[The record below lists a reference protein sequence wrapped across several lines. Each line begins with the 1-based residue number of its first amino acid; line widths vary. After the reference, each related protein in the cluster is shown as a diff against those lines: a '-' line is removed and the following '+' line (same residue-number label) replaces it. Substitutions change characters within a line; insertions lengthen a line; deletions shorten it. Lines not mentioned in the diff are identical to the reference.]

1 MVKLYFIFVLVA
13 MTAIIV
19 ASRWLPIWGACM
31 VIPASLLFF
40 LWFGL
45 AVIRSW
51 TRVLY
56 KASLEDQ
63 SIVLRGASV
72 VVHSVETCE
81 APEELQGLEE
91 EDESNPYIPTRFV
104 RVEMSVHPDPESE
117 IHSRE
122 SVEEMG
128 GRWFAHGF
136 TLAEPS
142 AEGELE
148 KPDAFALLKRV
159 PAMVYEAERVDGE
172 PAEPDDDDNLV
183 IEGPARIRL
192 LFGVPSGLPDE
203 LAIRYQLLEFS
214 RITLPPA
221 DAVQRLT

>member
-1 MVKLYFIFVLVA
+1 MVKLYFFFVLIA

-31 VIPASLLFF
+31 VIPASLLIFF
-40 LWFGL
+40 WFGI

-72 VVHSVETCE
+72 VVHSLEACE
-81 APEELQGLEE
+81 APEEFQQLEE
-91 EDESNPYIPTRFV
+91 DVESNPYIPTRFV
-104 RVEMSVHPDPESE
+104 RIELSVHPDPASE
-117 IHSRE
+117 ALSRE
-122 SVEEMG
+122 TIEELG
-128 GRWFAHGF
+128 GKWLAHGF

-172 PAEPDDDDNLV
+172 PAEPDEDDDFV
-183 IEGPARIRL
+183 IEGSARIRL
-192 LFGVPSGLPDE
+192 LFGVPGELPDE

-214 RITLPPA
+214 RVTLPPP
-221 DAVQRLT
+221 DGVQRLT